1 MSYISWSSS
10 LPNGQVVPNSSQQ
23 PNTSNANC
31 HSSHRLSCPP
41 IDLTAMIQKKN
52 KGKKRDTVLKT
63 PKSEPSDS
71 KIRQGKARST
81 AINRINECL
90 PNELL
95 AYIFATA
102 INSLFPISH
111 SPFLAVVC
119 SICRH
124 WRDVAIEAS
133 ELWTT
138 IYIHDQSH
146 IPPAELFLERSK
158 TRLLDVDV
166 QVIFG
171 RGGSRM
177 TGPATFNLSPGL
189 RVAELTSVHLVR
201 TRTLSLKV
209 GDIQGADFFSLFYR
223 ATSTP
228 HLVSLSID
236 VKGSPRGAPLLLDSI
251 YSFRSNGSKGLPS
264 NTASISRLTRL
275 ELTTLRHEDIRTIFM
290 YFSSLEI
297 LILPKFGQNWIGS
310 RRENQPIVL
319 ASSTLRSFA
328 VQLDHTHNRFLRAP
342 GNCSC
347 ALGSLRFP
355 NLEYLEVL
363 GDNSSYNPNL
373 GSHFKDMSKL
383 QVLRLQRCSVSPADA
398 EFFRSLI
405 SLNRLELVDNL
416 KDVEGFAIHCITVS
430 LPFPHLSSILL
441 SGKSGRSHGISQWV
455 RLARLAVQNCGC
467 TKFSIEVTARHH
479 RRMLLASLGPQDERI
494 HVETTDLPPGL
505 LYPLPT
511 NKLFDWSDHD
521 EEDYYD
527 SDVAIDSI
535 YGFDSS
541 DYESLSE
548 NLTEL

>member
-1 MSYISWSSS
+1 
-10 LPNGQVVPNSSQQ
+10 
-23 PNTSNANC
+23 
-31 HSSHRLSCPP
+31 
-41 IDLTAMIQKKN
+41 MIQKKT
-52 KGKKRDTVLKT
+52 KGKKRYTV
-63 PKSEPSDS
+63 PKAPNSEPSCN
-71 KIRQGKARST
+71 KIRQGAARST
-81 AINRINECL
+81 ATNRINECL

-95 AYIFATA
+95 AYIFATV
-102 INSLFPISH
+102 INSLFPIEH
-111 SPFLAVVC
+111 SPFLAVLC
-119 SICRH
+119 SICRR

-171 RGGSRM
+171 RGGFRM
-177 TGPATFNLSPGL
+177 TGPATFSRSSGF

-201 TRTLSLKV
+201 TRTLSLSV
-209 GDIQGADFFSLFYR
+209 SDTQGAEFFSVLYR
-223 ATSTP
+223 PMSTP

-236 VKGSPRGAPLLLDSI
+236 VQGSPRGAPLLLDSI
-251 YSFRSNGSKGLPS
+251 YSFRSNGREGSPL
-264 NTASISRLTRL
+264 NTASISHLTKL
-275 ELTTLRHEDIRTIFM
+275 ELTSLRHEDMRIILMCFP
-290 YFSSLEI
+290 SLET
-297 LILPKFGQNWIGS
+297 LILPKFSQNWSGS
-310 RRENQPIVL
+310 QRENQPIVL
-319 ASSTLRSFA
+319 ASNSLRSLA
-328 VQLDHTHNRFLRAP
+328 VQLDYTHHKFLHAL

-347 ALGSLRFP
+347 VLGSLRFP

-363 GDNSSYNPNL
+363 GDKSSYNPNL
-373 GSHFKDMSKL
+373 GSHFTDLLKL
-383 QVLRLQRCSVSPADA
+383 QTLRLQRCSVSPTDA

-416 KDVEGFAIHCITVS
+416 KDVEGFAIHYKTVS

-441 SGKSGRSHGISQWV
+441 SDKSCRSRASGMSQWV
-455 RLARLAVQNCGC
+455 RLARLAVQDYGC
-467 TKFSIEVTARHH
+467 TKFSIEVTARHR
-479 RRMLLASLGPQDERI
+479 RRMLLASLGSQDERI

-511 NKLFDWSDHD
+511 KKLFDRSDHD

-541 DYESLSE
+541 DYEYLVEYLSR
-548 NLTEL
+548 L

>member
-1 MSYISWSSS
+1 
-10 LPNGQVVPNSSQQ
+10 
-23 PNTSNANC
+23 
-31 HSSHRLSCPP
+31 
-41 IDLTAMIQKKN
+41 MIQKKN
-52 KGKKRDTVLKT
+52 KGTVLKA
-63 PKSEPSDS
+63 PKSEPSCS
-71 KIRQGKARST
+71 KTRQGAARST
-81 AINRINECL
+81 VINRINECL

-119 SICRH
+119 STCRR

-166 QVIFG
+166 QVIFD
-171 RGGSRM
+171 RGGFWM
-177 TGPATFNLSPGL
+177 TPEPATFSRSSGF

-201 TRTLSLKV
+201 TRTLSLSV
-209 GDIQGADFFSLFYR
+209 SDTQGAEFFSVLYR
-223 ATSTP
+223 PMSTP

-251 YSFRSNGSKGLPS
+251 YSFRSNGSKALPS
-264 NTASISRLTRL
+264 NTASISRLTKL
-275 ELTTLRHEDIRTIFM
+275 EITTLRHEDMRIIFM
-290 YFSSLEI
+290 CFQSLET
-297 LILPKFGQNWIGS
+297 LILPKFGQNWSGS

-319 ASSTLRSFA
+319 VSSTLRSLA

-347 ALGSLRFP
+347 VLGSLRFP

-363 GDNSSYNPNL
+363 GDKSSYNPNL
-373 GSHFKDMSKL
+373 GSHFKDLSKL
-383 QVLRLQRCSVSPADA
+383 QALRLQRCSISPADA

-416 KDVEGFAIHCITVS
+416 KGVEGFAIHCITVS

-455 RLARLAVQNCGC
+455 RLARLAVQNYGC
-467 TKFSIEVTARHH
+467 TRFSIEVTAQHR
-479 RRMLLASLGPQDERI
+479 RRMLLAFLGPQDERI

-505 LYPLPT
+505 LFPLPT
-511 NKLFDWSDHD
+511 KKLFDQSDHD
-521 EEDYYD
+521 EEDYYA
-527 SDVAIDSI
+527 SDVATI
-535 YGFDSS
+535 DSS
-541 DYESLSE
+541 DYESLVE
-548 NLTEL
+548 Y